1 LLCKDKELKVKR
13 LKLLGV
19 VLAAL
24 WAMGLMATSAFALP
38 DISVTLGSTY
48 PLHLNYLSETIETK
62 LESAAAIL
70 EGKGLHILY
79 LIGTLTS
86 LGTFRAIFLNV
97 VNGENKAEKCLSTAN
112 EGEVLTEGEFH
123 IVYTSLSPLTLGTLY
138 LPKEITITC
147 PGVSITIKVKGSVI
161 GAIRFPSTNENEQL
175 TGLKNLLTGTGGK
188 QQFRAY
194 ENESGG
200 KLLAQLL
207 CNKAGTGFKECNQVV
222 GTGGEEP
229 EATALE
235 SKKFVVTKR

>member
-1 LLCKDKELKVKR
+1 MRAKAKVKR
-13 LKLLGV
+13 LELLGV
-19 VLAAL
+19 TLTAL
-24 WAMGLMATSAFALP
+24 CVMGLMATSAFALP

-48 PLHLNYLSETIETK
+48 PLHLNYSSEAIETVPI
-62 LESAAAIL
+62 ESGGGAL
-70 EGKGLHILY
+70 FEGKGLHVLY
-79 LIGTLTS
+79 LVGTLTS

-97 VNGENKAEKCLSTAN
+97 GSGENKTEKCLSTAN
-112 EGEVLTEGEFH
+112 TGEVLEEGEFH
-123 IVYTSLSPLTLGTLY
+123 VVYTSLSPLTLGVLY

-147 PGVSITIKVKGSVI
+147 PGAGISFKLKGSVI
-161 GAIRFPSTNENEQL
+161 GAIRFPSANENEQL
-175 TGLKNLLTGTGGK
+175 TGLRSLLTGSGGK

-207 CNKAGTGFKECNQVV
+207 CNKAGTGFKECNQVI

-235 SKKFVVTKR
+235 SKKFVITKR